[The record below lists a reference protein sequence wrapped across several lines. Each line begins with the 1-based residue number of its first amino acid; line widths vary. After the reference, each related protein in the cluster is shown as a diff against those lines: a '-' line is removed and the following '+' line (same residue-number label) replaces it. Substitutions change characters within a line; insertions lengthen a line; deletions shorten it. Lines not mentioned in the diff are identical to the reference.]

1 MIFGAAPC
9 ITAGISQLR
18 KGTAPAQITLFP
30 KYSLANLQCCR
41 LPYFFIQRGTLKLES
56 LYALV
61 GGSVKIAA
69 NSPFCT
75 W

>member
-9 ITAGISQLR
+9 ITAGISQCR
-18 KGTAPAQITLFP
+18 KGTAPAQITLLS
-30 KYSLANLQCCR
+30 KHSLANLQCCH
-41 LPYFFIQRGTLKLES
+41 LPYFFIQRGAWNLKS
-56 LYALV
+56 LYGLV